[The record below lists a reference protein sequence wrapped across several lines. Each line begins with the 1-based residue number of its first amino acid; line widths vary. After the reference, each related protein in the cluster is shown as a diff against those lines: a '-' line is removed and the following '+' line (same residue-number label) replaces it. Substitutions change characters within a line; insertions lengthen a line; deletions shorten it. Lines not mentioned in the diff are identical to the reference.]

1 MLFWNKKNV
10 YPLNTD
16 FFFFLPMTHYLYW
29 AYNYKAARKSLGTL
43 RELYIIGETIDNKH
57 ATKCKGG
64 IIYGCESAGKNQ
76 LKY

>member
-1 MLFWNKKNV
+1 
-10 YPLNTD
+10 
-16 FFFFLPMTHYLYW
+16 MTHYLYW

-64 IIYGCESAGKNQ
+64 IIYGCESAGKKSAEV
-76 LKY
+76 LIL